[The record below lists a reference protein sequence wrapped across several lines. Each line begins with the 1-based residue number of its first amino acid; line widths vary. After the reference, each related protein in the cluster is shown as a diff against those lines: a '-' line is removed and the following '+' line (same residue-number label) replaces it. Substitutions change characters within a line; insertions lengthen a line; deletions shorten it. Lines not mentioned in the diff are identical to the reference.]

1 MRVGRKE
8 CRIKMEDSLD
18 SEAESVCRYELKLK
32 RRRER
37 NLYDTKT
44 TRKGLF
50 TNAHP
55 DQFPFTRCQVKQKLK
70 AKAGKSWVRY

>member
-18 SEAESVCRYELKLK
+18 SEAESVSRYELKLK
-32 RRRER
+32 RWRER
-37 NLYDTKT
+37 KLYDTKT

-50 TNAHP
+50 TNAH
-55 DQFPFTRCQVKQKLK
+55 TRPLATSSLVKQKL
-70 AKAGKSWVRY
+70 